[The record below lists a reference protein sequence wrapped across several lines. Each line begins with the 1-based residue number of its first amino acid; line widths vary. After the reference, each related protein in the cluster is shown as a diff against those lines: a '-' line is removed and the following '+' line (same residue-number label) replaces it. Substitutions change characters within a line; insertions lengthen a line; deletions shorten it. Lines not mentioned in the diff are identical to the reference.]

1 MTALPESPARTDSRG
16 TRSPAAG
23 VAAAT
28 PPSRR
33 EWLVAWALL
42 ALLGMVAYAQSILN
56 SGFSTD
62 DWANAA
68 STIYNPD
75 GFAGAIA
82 SFAELTNYRPV
93 LILYVP
99 LTYAVL
105 GTHMGFHLAWAAL
118 LAVVVSCLVHGIL
131 RRLGVRPVHA
141 WMIAAL
147 VLIYPWF
154 DSTRLWATASMAS
167 LAIAFALAGIWMAL
181 IGLERGAWRWH
192 AGAVALYLLSGLTYE
207 LTLPLIGAA
216 GLLYVARGGWR
227 AARWRWAVDLVT
239 VLAMAA
245 WNVST
250 TRRTTAFGLDA
261 SVTHAGQIAR
271 EGLTLL
277 GRTALPVGPQRT
289 WLVVAALAAL
299 AVLALVLRRRVEG
312 LRPWLWLF
320 AGGLV
325 VAALG
330 WLMFIPADPYYTPSV
345 YGFTN
350 RVNALA
356 GIGLVMAVYAAA
368 GIVGTLAGRLRPR
381 VRRLGAAVTVALALV
396 LGVAYAGVLDRHSQL
411 WEDAFNAQLG
421 ALGQMK
427 THLPE
432 LAEGSTVFMYGY
444 PAYLAPGVPI
454 FAVSWDLTS
463 AIKIQYRQG
472 DLAGYPVVAGATM
485 RCDPAGVVI
494 GGPGFDGTP
503 PSPFGKAILFDV
515 PSGRT
520 VKPAGVASCRRGLR
534 GFAPGPTQLH
544 GDY

>member
-1 MTALPESPARTDSRG
+1 MTVLPESHARTDASG
-16 TRSPAAG
+16 ARSHIAAVDSG
-23 VAAAT
+23 R
-28 PPSRR
+28 PSRR
-33 EWLVAWALL
+33 EWLVAWGLL
-42 ALLGMVAYAQSILN
+42 ALVGVVAYAQSILN

-68 STIYNPD
+68 TTIYNAD
-75 GFAGAIA
+75 GFGGVIA
-82 SFAELTNYRPV
+82 SFADLTKYRPV

-99 LTYAVL
+99 LTYEVL

-118 LAVVVSCLVHGIL
+118 LAVLVSCLVHGIL

-167 LAIAFALAGIWMAL
+167 LAIAFALAGIWMSL
-181 IGLERGAWRWH
+181 IGLERRSWRWH
-192 AGAVALYLLSGLTYE
+192 AGAIALYLLSGLTYE

-216 GLLYVARGGWR
+216 GLLYVACAGWR
-227 AARWRWAVDLVT
+227 AARWRWAADLVT
-239 VLAMAA
+239 VMAIAA

-261 SVTHAGQIAR
+261 SFTHARQIAR

-277 GRTALPVGPQRT
+277 GRTALPVGPPRT
-289 WLVVAALAAL
+289 WVAVAVLGAL
-299 AVLALVLRRRVEG
+299 AVLALVLRRRVDG

-325 VAALG
+325 TAALG
-330 WLMFIPADPYYTPSV
+330 WIMFIPADPYYTPSV

-356 GIGLVMAVYAAA
+356 GIGLVIAVYAAA
-368 GIVGTLAGRLRPR
+368 GIVGTLAGRLAPGT
-381 VRRLGAAVTVALALV
+381 RRAGAAVTVALGLV

-411 WEDAFNAQLG
+411 WEDAFSAQLG

-432 LAEGSTVFMYGY
+432 LADGSTVYMYGY

-454 FAVSWDLTS
+454 FAVSWDLNN

-472 DLAGYPVVAGATM
+472 DLAGYPVVAGATV
-485 RCDPAGVVI
+485 RCDRAGVVI
-494 GGPGFDGTP
+494 RGPGFEGTP
-503 PSPFGKAILFDV
+503 PAPFGKAILFDV

-520 VKPAGVASCRRGLR
+520 VKPADVASCRRGLR